1 MAENIETKVLS
12 VDVGGAITNIK
23 EYKKH
28 IEELKGTLL
37 GLEKGTEEYNKVQV
51 QLREEQD
58 KLKEA
63 LKDAGGLKEYKEYI
77 ENLKGD
83 LLNVTKGTDEWI
95 KKSTELT
102 EAQNVLNDLLKDSGG
117 LKEYKQYVDN
127 LKGSLL
133 NLDKTSEEYKQKS
146 IELTEA
152 QEHLNE
158 VMAIGKNNGEF
169 LEGSYN
175 YLSKQMSDLKKEWK
189 ATGDEA
195 ERARLGEQINSINNQ
210 LKDMDAS
217 VGVFSRNVGNYSQAY
232 EEAFKTV
239 IGSLDDVDGLL
250 GEVAGN
256 VNSLFPL
263 IKQTTAAATA
273 GLKGIKKAIATT
285 GIGLL
290 IVAVGELAA
299 HFDDVRRAVGVTDDK
314 FQEFKSTVTGVLKT
328 IVAGVAG
335 VGNSILQFLITP
347 IKTFVEVVK
356 GAGTLIKD
364 VFTGKFKKIKEDA
377 VSAGN
382 AVTNALN
389 NGIQFK
395 ANFNKGKEFADNLI
409 QNIQDEVKAKQK
421 SDSGKVEV
429 DINPILNRLE
439 EFGLGDIDML
449 KLQADRR
456 KEALTK
462 QYQEEKALLEKN
474 HIDTSTLTA
483 EYTQN
488 MLKADDEYNAAVLQ
502 KMQDADAEQI
512 NQLLATSLEEE
523 EILQGLFDDETMMQ
537 EARNIIA
544 AALDEKRKEQ
554 EKKDLEERKKNIE
567 SFVSSTSDI
576 IGMVADAWESSI
588 KSQVESG
595 KISEEEGK
603 KQFER
608 VKALETAVAIINTL
622 AAGIEAFKGIT
633 KASGGWALAAAIA
646 QMVATVGVGMAQV
659 AKIQSTQLGTK
670 STQVTSVTTPNLGS
684 IVNEYQP
691 QYVSNITNN
700 TELDNLANALQKN
713 PIKAYV
719 VESDI
724 TNAQGLTRQREDETS
739 W

>member
-23 EYKKH
+23 EYKQH
-28 IEELKGTLL
+28 IDSLKGTLL
-37 GLEKGTEEYNKVQV
+37 GLEKGTEQYNAV
-51 QLREEQD
+51 
-58 KLKEA
+58 A
-63 LKDAGGLKEYKEYI
+63 
-77 ENLKGD
+77 
-83 LLNVTKGTDEWI
+83 
-95 KKSTELT
+95 TEL
-102 EAQNVLNDLLKDSGG
+102 V
-117 LKEYKQYVDN
+117 KEQ
-127 LKGSLL
+127 
-133 NLDKTSEEYKQKS
+133 QK
-146 IELTEA
+146 LTE
-152 QEHLNE
+152 
-158 VMAIGKNNGEF
+158 VMDVAKGKGEAV
-169 LEGSYN
+169 EGSYDN
-175 YLSKQMSDLKKEWK
+175 LSKTMSELKKQFK

-195 ERARLGEQINSINNQ
+195 ERANLALKINDINNQ

-328 IVAGVAG
+328 IVAGVVG

-347 IKTFVEVVK
+347 IKTFIEVVK

-364 VFTGKFKKIKEDA
+364 VFTGNFKKIKEDA

-389 NGIQFK
+389 SGIKFK

-409 QNIQDEVKAKQK
+409 QDIQDNLNK
-421 SDSGKVEV
+421 SDKNPVTVTVQPKLKEV
-429 DINPILNRLE
+429 DTSNLNSGEDIN
-439 EFGLGDIDML
+439 L
-449 KLQADRR
+449 KLR
-456 KEALTK
+456 
-462 QYQEEKALLEKN
+462 QEEEKQALKDQEKLN
-474 HIDTSTLTA
+474 KEYIDIEKDLYSELNSNLD
-483 EYTQN
+483 Q
-488 MLKADDEYNAAVLQ
+488 YN
-502 KMQDADAEQI
+502 KDYFEKFKEQ
-512 NQLLATSLEEE
+512 QEEE
-523 EILQGLFDDETMMQ
+523 
-537 EARNIIA
+537 ARV
-544 AALDEKRKEQ
+544 
-554 EKKDLEERKKNIE
+554 LEERRNNIK

-588 KSQVESG
+588 KSQIETG
-595 KISEEEGK
+595 KLSEEEGK
-603 KQFER
+603 KQFEQ

-622 AAGIEAFKGIT
+622 AAGVEAFKGIT

-646 QMVATVGVGMAQV
+646 QMVATIGVGMAQV

>member
-37 GLEKGTEEYNKVQV
+37 GLQKGTDEYNKVQV

-83 LLNVTKGTDEWI
+83 LLNVSKGTDEWI
-95 KKSTELT
+95 KKSAELT
-102 EAQNVLNDLLKDSGG
+102 EAQNTLNDILRDSGG

-158 VMAIGKNNGEF
+158 VMTIGKNNGES

-189 ATGDEA
+189 ATGDVA

-232 EEAFKTV
+232 EEAFKAV
-239 IGSLDDVDGLL
+239 IGGLDNVDGLL

-299 HFDDVRRAVGVTDDK
+299 HFDDVRRAVGITDEK

-328 IVAGVAG
+328 IVAGFVG

-347 IKTFVEVVK
+347 IKTFIEAVK

-364 VFTGKFKKIKEDA
+364 VFTGNFKKIKEDA
-377 VSAGN
+377 VSAGK
-382 AVTNALN
+382 AVTDALN
-389 NGIQFK
+389 SGIEFK

-409 QNIQDEVKAKQK
+409 QDIQDNLNK
-421 SDSGKVEV
+421 SDKNTVTV
-429 DINPILNRLE
+429 TVQ
-439 EFGLGDIDML
+439 L
-449 KLQADRR
+449 KLKAVDTSNLNSDEEDVNLKLR
-456 KEALTK
+456 
-462 QYQEEKALLEKN
+462 QEEEKQALKDQEKIN
-474 HIDTSTLTA
+474 K
-483 EYTQN
+483 EYLYIEEDLYSELNAILDQYN
-488 MLKADDEYNAAVLQ
+488 KEYF
-502 KMQDADAEQI
+502 KKFEEQ
-512 NQLLATSLEEE
+512 QEEE
-523 EILQGLFDDETMMQ
+523 
-537 EARNIIA
+537 ARV
-544 AALDEKRKEQ
+544 
-554 EKKDLEERKKNIE
+554 LEERKNNIK

-588 KSQVESG
+588 KSQIETG

-633 KASGGWALAAAIA
+633 KATSGWGLAAAIA
-646 QMVATVGVGMAQV
+646 QMVATVTVGMAQV

-724 TNAQGLTRQREDETS
+724 SNAQGLTRQREDETS

>member
-37 GLEKGTEEYNKVQV
+37 GLQKGTDEYNKVQV
-51 QLREEQD
+51 RLREEQD

-83 LLNVTKGTDEWI
+83 LLNISKGTDEWI

-102 EAQNVLNDLLKDSGG
+102 EAQNTLNDFLRDSGG
-117 LKEYKQYVDN
+117 FKEYKQYVDN

-146 IELTEA
+146 IELAEA

-158 VMAIGKNNGEF
+158 VMVIGKNNGEF

-189 ATGDEA
+189 ATGDAA

-299 HFDDVRRAVGVTDDK
+299 HFDDVRRAVGVTDEK

-328 IVAGVAG
+328 IVAGVVG

-347 IKTFVEVVK
+347 IKTFIEVVK

-364 VFTGKFKKIKEDA
+364 VFTGNFKKIKEDA

-389 NGIQFK
+389 SSIKFK

-409 QNIQDEVKAKQK
+409 QNIQDNLNK
-421 SDSGKVEV
+421 SDKNPVTVTVQPKLKEV
-429 DINPILNRLE
+429 DTSNLNSGEDIN
-439 EFGLGDIDML
+439 L
-449 KLQADRR
+449 KLR
-456 KEALTK
+456 
-462 QYQEEKALLEKN
+462 QEEEKQALKDQEKLN
-474 HIDTSTLTA
+474 KEYIDIEKDLYSELNSNLDQFNKDYFKKFT
-483 EYTQN
+483 
-488 MLKADDEYNAAVLQ
+488 
-502 KMQDADAEQI
+502 EQ
-512 NQLLATSLEEE
+512 QEEE
-523 EILQGLFDDETMMQ
+523 
-537 EARNIIA
+537 ARV
-544 AALDEKRKEQ
+544 
-554 EKKDLEERKKNIE
+554 LEERRNNIK

-588 KSQVESG
+588 KSQIETG
-595 KISEEEGK
+595 KLSEEEGK
-603 KQFER
+603 KQFEQ

-622 AAGIEAFKGIT
+622 AAGVEAFKGIT

-670 STQVTSVTTPNLGS
+670 STQITSVTTPNLGS

-724 TNAQGLTRQREDETS
+724 SNAQGLARQREDETS

>member
-23 EYKKH
+23 EYKQH
-28 IEELKGTLL
+28 IDSLKGTLL
-37 GLEKGTEEYNKVQV
+37 GLEKGTEQYNAV
-51 QLREEQD
+51 
-58 KLKEA
+58 A
-63 LKDAGGLKEYKEYI
+63 
-77 ENLKGD
+77 
-83 LLNVTKGTDEWI
+83 
-95 KKSTELT
+95 TEL
-102 EAQNVLNDLLKDSGG
+102 V
-117 LKEYKQYVDN
+117 KEQ
-127 LKGSLL
+127 
-133 NLDKTSEEYKQKS
+133 QK
-146 IELTEA
+146 LTE
-152 QEHLNE
+152 
-158 VMAIGKNNGEF
+158 VMDVAKGKGEAV
-169 LEGSYN
+169 EGSYDN
-175 YLSKQMSDLKKEWK
+175 LSKTMSELKKQFK

-195 ERARLGEQINSINNQ
+195 ERANLALKINDINNQ

-239 IGSLDDVDGLL
+239 IGNLDDVDGLL

-299 HFDDVRRAVGVTDDK
+299 HFDDVRRAVGVTDEK

-328 IVAGVAG
+328 IVAGVVG

-347 IKTFVEVVK
+347 IKTFIEVVK

-364 VFTGKFKKIKEDA
+364 VFTGNFKKIKEDA

-382 AVTNALN
+382 AVTDALN
-389 NGIQFK
+389 NGIKFK

-409 QNIQDEVKAKQK
+409 QNIQDNLNK
-421 SDSGKVEV
+421 SEKNPVTVTVQPKLKEV
-429 DINPILNRLE
+429 DTSNLNYGEEDIN
-439 EFGLGDIDML
+439 L
-449 KLQADRR
+449 KLR
-456 KEALTK
+456 
-462 QYQEEKALLEKN
+462 QEEEKQALKDQEKIN
-474 HIDTSTLTA
+474 K
-483 EYTQN
+483 EYLDIEKDLYSELNANLDQ
-488 MLKADDEYNAAVLQ
+488 YN
-502 KMQDADAEQI
+502 KDYFKKFTEQ
-512 NQLLATSLEEE
+512 QEEE
-523 EILQGLFDDETMMQ
+523 
-537 EARNIIA
+537 ARV
-544 AALDEKRKEQ
+544 
-554 EKKDLEERKKNIE
+554 LEERRNNIK

-588 KSQVESG
+588 KSQIETG

-608 VKALETAVAIINTL
+608 VKALETSVAIINTL
-622 AAGIEAFKGIT
+622 AAGIEAFKGTIGKT
-633 KASGGWALAAAIA
+633 GWGLAAAIA
-646 QMVATVGVGMAQV
+646 QMVATIGVGMAQV

-724 TNAQGLTRQREDETS
+724 SNAQGLTRQREDETS

>member
-37 GLEKGTEEYNKVQV
+37 GLEKGTEQYNKVQV

-83 LLNVTKGTDEWI
+83 LLNVSKGTDEWI

-102 EAQNVLNDLLKDSGG
+102 EAQNTLNDILRDSGG

-189 ATGDEA
+189 ATGDAA

-217 VGVFSRNVGNYSQAY
+217 VGVFSRNVGNYSAAY

-299 HFDDVRRAVGVTDDK
+299 HFDDVRRAVGVTDEK

-328 IVAGVAG
+328 IVAGAVG
-335 VGNSILQFLITP
+335 VGNSVFQFLITP
-347 IKTFVEVVK
+347 FKTFIEVVE
-356 GAGTLIKD
+356 GAGTLLKD
-364 VFTGKFKKIKEDA
+364 IFTGRFKKIKEDA
-377 VSAGN
+377 VDAVN
-382 AVTNALN
+382 AVKTALN
-389 NGIQFK
+389 NGIEFK

-409 QNIQDEVKAKQK
+409 QDIQDNLNK
-421 SDSGKVEV
+421 SDKNPVTVTVQPKLKEV
-429 DINPILNRLE
+429 DTSNLNSNE
-439 EFGLGDIDML
+439 EDVNL
-449 KLQADRR
+449 KLRQKEEEQALKDQERIN
-456 KEALTK
+456 KEYIDIEKDLYSELNANLD
-462 QYQEEKALLEKN
+462 QYNKDYFKKFTEQQEE
-474 HIDTSTLTA
+474 
-483 EYTQN
+483 
-488 MLKADDEYNAAVLQ
+488 
-502 KMQDADAEQI
+502 
-512 NQLLATSLEEE
+512 
-523 EILQGLFDDETMMQ
+523 
-537 EARNIIA
+537 EARV
-544 AALDEKRKEQ
+544 
-554 EKKDLEERKKNIE
+554 LEERKNNIK

-588 KSQVESG
+588 KSQIETG
-595 KISEEEGK
+595 KLSEEEGK
-603 KQFER
+603 KQFEQ

-622 AAGIEAFKGIT
+622 AAGIEAFKGT
-633 KASGGWALAAAIA
+633 VGKTGWGLAAAIA
-646 QMVATVGVGMAQV
+646 QMVATIGVGMAQV

-670 STQVTSVTTPNLGS
+670 ATQVTSVTTPNLGS

-724 TNAQGLTRQREDETS
+724 SNAQGLTRQREDETS

>member
-23 EYKKH
+23 EYKQH
-28 IEELKGTLL
+28 IDSLKGTLL
-37 GLEKGTEEYNKVQV
+37 GLEKGTEQYNAV
-51 QLREEQD
+51 
-58 KLKEA
+58 A
-63 LKDAGGLKEYKEYI
+63 
-77 ENLKGD
+77 
-83 LLNVTKGTDEWI
+83 
-95 KKSTELT
+95 TEL
-102 EAQNVLNDLLKDSGG
+102 V
-117 LKEYKQYVDN
+117 KEQ
-127 LKGSLL
+127 
-133 NLDKTSEEYKQKS
+133 QK
-146 IELTEA
+146 LTE
-152 QEHLNE
+152 
-158 VMAIGKNNGEF
+158 VMDVAKGKGEAV
-169 LEGSYN
+169 EGSYDN
-175 YLSKQMSDLKKEWK
+175 LSKTMSELKKQFK

-195 ERARLGEQINSINNQ
+195 ERANLALKINDINNQ

-239 IGSLDDVDGLL
+239 IGSLDNVDGLL

-328 IVAGVAG
+328 IVAGVVG

-347 IKTFVEVVK
+347 IKTFIEVVK

-364 VFTGKFKKIKEDA
+364 VFTGNFKKIKEDA

-389 NGIQFK
+389 SGIKFK

-409 QNIQDEVKAKQK
+409 QDIQDNLNK
-421 SDSGKVEV
+421 SDKNPVTVTVQPKLKEV
-429 DINPILNRLE
+429 DTSNLNSGEDIN
-439 EFGLGDIDML
+439 L
-449 KLQADRR
+449 KLR
-456 KEALTK
+456 
-462 QYQEEKALLEKN
+462 QEEEKQALKDQEKIN
-474 HIDTSTLTA
+474 KEYIDIEKDLYSELNSNLD
-483 EYTQN
+483 Q
-488 MLKADDEYNAAVLQ
+488 YN
-502 KMQDADAEQI
+502 KDYFEKFKEQ
-512 NQLLATSLEEE
+512 QEEE
-523 EILQGLFDDETMMQ
+523 
-537 EARNIIA
+537 ARV
-544 AALDEKRKEQ
+544 
-554 EKKDLEERKKNIE
+554 LEERRNNIK

-588 KSQVESG
+588 KSQIETG
-595 KISEEEGK
+595 KLSEEEGK
-603 KQFER
+603 KQFEK

-622 AAGIEAFKGIT
+622 AAGVEAFKGIT

-646 QMVATVGVGMAQV
+646 QMVATIGVGMAQV

-684 IVNEYQP
+684 IINEYQP

>member
-23 EYKKH
+23 EYKQH
-28 IEELKGTLL
+28 IDSLKGTLL
-37 GLEKGTEEYNKVQV
+37 GLEKGTEQYNAV
-51 QLREEQD
+51 
-58 KLKEA
+58 A
-63 LKDAGGLKEYKEYI
+63 
-77 ENLKGD
+77 
-83 LLNVTKGTDEWI
+83 
-95 KKSTELT
+95 TEL
-102 EAQNVLNDLLKDSGG
+102 V
-117 LKEYKQYVDN
+117 KEQ
-127 LKGSLL
+127 
-133 NLDKTSEEYKQKS
+133 QK
-146 IELTEA
+146 LTE
-152 QEHLNE
+152 
-158 VMAIGKNNGEF
+158 VMDVAKGKGEAV
-169 LEGSYN
+169 EGSYDN
-175 YLSKQMSDLKKEWK
+175 LSKTMSELKKQFK

-195 ERARLGEQINSINNQ
+195 ERANLALKINDINNQ

-239 IGSLDDVDGLL
+239 IGSLDNVDGLL

-273 GLKGIKKAIATT
+273 GLNGIKKAIATT

-299 HFDDVRRAVGVTDDK
+299 HFDDVRRAVGVTDEK

-328 IVAGVAG
+328 IVAGVVG

-347 IKTFVEVVK
+347 IKTFIEVVK

-364 VFTGKFKKIKEDA
+364 VFTGNFKKIKEDA

-389 NGIQFK
+389 SGIKFK

-409 QNIQDEVKAKQK
+409 QDIQDNLNK
-421 SDSGKVEV
+421 SDKNPVTVAVQPKLKEV
-429 DINPILNRLE
+429 DTSNLNSDE
-439 EFGLGDIDML
+439 EDVNL
-449 KLQADRR
+449 KLR
-456 KEALTK
+456 
-462 QYQEEKALLEKN
+462 QEEEKQALKDQEIINKEYVDIEK
-474 HIDTSTLTA
+474 DLYSEL
-483 EYTQN
+483 
-488 MLKADDEYNAAVLQ
+488 NANLDQ
-502 KMQDADAEQI
+502 FNKDYFKKFTEQ
-512 NQLLATSLEEE
+512 QEEE
-523 EILQGLFDDETMMQ
+523 
-537 EARNIIA
+537 ARV
-544 AALDEKRKEQ
+544 
-554 EKKDLEERKKNIE
+554 LEERRNNIK

-588 KSQVESG
+588 KSQVEAG
-595 KISEEEGK
+595 KLSEEEGK
-603 KQFER
+603 KQFEQ

-646 QMVATVGVGMAQV
+646 QMVATIGVGMAQV

-724 TNAQGLTRQREDETS
+724 SNAQGLTRQREDETS

>member
-83 LLNVTKGTDEWI
+83 LLNVSKGTDEWI

-117 LKEYKQYVDN
+117 FKEYKQYVDN

-169 LEGSYN
+169 LEGSYD
-175 YLSKQMSDLKKEWK
+175 YLSKQMSELKKEWK
-189 ATGDEA
+189 ATGDAA

-217 VGVFSRNVGNYSQAY
+217 VGVFSRNVGNYSAAY

-299 HFDDVRRAVGVTDDK
+299 HFDDVRRAVGVTDEK
-314 FQEFKSTVTGVLKT
+314 FQELKSTVTGVFKT
-328 IVAGVAG
+328 IVAGAVG
-335 VGNSILQFLITP
+335 VGNSVFQFLITP
-347 IKTFVEVVK
+347 FKTFIEVVE
-356 GAGTLIKD
+356 GAGTLLKD
-364 VFTGKFKKIKEDA
+364 IFTGRFKKIKEDA
-377 VSAGN
+377 VDAVN
-382 AVTNALN
+382 AVKTALN
-389 NGIQFK
+389 NGLDFK

-409 QNIQDEVKAKQK
+409 QNIQDNVNK
-421 SDSGKVEV
+421 SDKNPVTVTVQPKLKEV
-429 DINPILNRLE
+429 DTSNLNSNGE
-439 EFGLGDIDML
+439 DVNL
-449 KLQADRR
+449 KLRQKEEEQALKDQERIN
-456 KEALTK
+456 KEYLDIEKDLYSELNANLD
-462 QYQEEKALLEKN
+462 QYNKDYFKKFTEQQEE
-474 HIDTSTLTA
+474 
-483 EYTQN
+483 
-488 MLKADDEYNAAVLQ
+488 
-502 KMQDADAEQI
+502 
-512 NQLLATSLEEE
+512 
-523 EILQGLFDDETMMQ
+523 
-537 EARNIIA
+537 EARV
-544 AALDEKRKEQ
+544 
-554 EKKDLEERKKNIE
+554 LEERKNNIQ

-588 KSQVESG
+588 KSQVETG

-622 AAGIEAFKGIT
+622 AAGIEAFKGTIGKT
-633 KASGGWALAAAIA
+633 GWGLAAAIA

-724 TNAQGLTRQREDETS
+724 SNAQGLTRQREDETS

>member
-37 GLEKGTEEYNKVQV
+37 GLQKGTDEYNKVQV
-51 QLREEQD
+51 RLREEQD

-83 LLNVTKGTDEWI
+83 LLNISKGTDEWI

-102 EAQNVLNDLLKDSGG
+102 EAQNTLNDFLRDSGG
-117 LKEYKQYVDN
+117 FKEYKQYVDN

-146 IELTEA
+146 IELAEA

-189 ATGDEA
+189 ATGDAA

-328 IVAGVAG
+328 IVAGVVG

-347 IKTFVEVVK
+347 IKTFIEVVK

-364 VFTGKFKKIKEDA
+364 VFTGNFKKIKEDA

-389 NGIQFK
+389 SGIKFK

-409 QNIQDEVKAKQK
+409 QDIQENLNK
-421 SDSGKVEV
+421 SDKNPVTVTVQPKLKEV
-429 DINPILNRLE
+429 DTSNLNSGEDIN
-439 EFGLGDIDML
+439 L
-449 KLQADRR
+449 KLR
-456 KEALTK
+456 
-462 QYQEEKALLEKN
+462 QEEEKQALKDQEKLN
-474 HIDTSTLTA
+474 KEYIDIEKDLYSELNSNLD
-483 EYTQN
+483 Q
-488 MLKADDEYNAAVLQ
+488 YN
-502 KMQDADAEQI
+502 KDYFEKFKEQ
-512 NQLLATSLEEE
+512 QEEE
-523 EILQGLFDDETMMQ
+523 
-537 EARNIIA
+537 ARV
-544 AALDEKRKEQ
+544 
-554 EKKDLEERKKNIE
+554 LEERRNNIK

-588 KSQVESG
+588 KSQIETG

-603 KQFER
+603 KQFEQ

-622 AAGIEAFKGIT
+622 AAGVEAFKGIT

-646 QMVATVGVGMAQV
+646 QMVATIGVGMAQV

-670 STQVTSVTTPNLGS
+670 ATQVTSVTTPNLGS

>member
-23 EYKKH
+23 EYKQH
-28 IEELKGTLL
+28 IDSLKGTLL
-37 GLEKGTEEYNKVQV
+37 GLEKGTEQYNAVANELVK
-51 QLREEQD
+51 EQQ
-58 KLKEA
+58 K
-63 LKDAGGLKEYKEYI
+63 
-77 ENLKGD
+77 
-83 LLNVTKGTDEWI
+83 
-95 KKSTELT
+95 LT
-102 EAQNVLNDLLKDSGG
+102 EVMDVA
-117 LKEYKQYVDN
+117 
-127 LKGSLL
+127 KG
-133 NLDKTSEEYKQKS
+133 KG
-146 IELTEA
+146 EA
-152 QEHLNE
+152 
-158 VMAIGKNNGEF
+158 V
-169 LEGSYN
+169 EGSYDN
-175 YLSKQMSDLKKEWK
+175 LSKTMSELKKQFK

-195 ERARLGEQINSINNQ
+195 ERANLALKINDINNQ

-239 IGSLDDVDGLL
+239 IGSLDNVDGLL

-263 IKQTTAAATA
+263 IKQTTTAATA

-299 HFDDVRRAVGVTDDK
+299 HFDDVRRAVGVTDEK

-328 IVAGVAG
+328 IVAGVVG

-347 IKTFVEVVK
+347 IKTFIEVVK

-364 VFTGKFKKIKEDA
+364 VFTGNFKKIKEDA

-389 NGIQFK
+389 SGIKFK

-409 QNIQDEVKAKQK
+409 QNIQDNLNK
-421 SDSGKVEV
+421 SDKNPVTVTVQPKLKEV
-429 DINPILNRLE
+429 DTSNLNSGE
-439 EFGLGDIDML
+439 DVNL
-449 KLQADRR
+449 KLR
-456 KEALTK
+456 
-462 QYQEEKALLEKN
+462 QEEEKQALKDQEKLN
-474 HIDTSTLTA
+474 KEYIDIEKDLYSELNA
-483 EYTQN
+483 NLDQ
-488 MLKADDEYNAAVLQ
+488 YN
-502 KMQDADAEQI
+502 KDYIKKFNEQ
-512 NQLLATSLEEE
+512 QEEE
-523 EILQGLFDDETMMQ
+523 
-537 EARNIIA
+537 ARV
-544 AALDEKRKEQ
+544 
-554 EKKDLEERKKNIE
+554 LEERRNNIK

-588 KSQVESG
+588 KSQIETG
-595 KISEEEGK
+595 KLSEEEGK
-603 KQFER
+603 KQFEQ
-608 VKALETAVAIINTL
+608 VKALQTSVAIINTL
-622 AAGIEAFKGIT
+622 SAGVAALDKTLQAGTPWGVAAG
-633 KASGGWALAAAIA
+633 IA
-646 QMVATVGVGMAQV
+646 QMVAVIGTGMAQV
-659 AKIQSTQLGTK
+659 AKIQSTTLGTR
-670 STQVTSVTTPNLGS
+670 SSQITSVTTPNLGS

-691 QYVSNITNN
+691 QYVSNITNT

-724 TNAQGLTRQREDETS
+724 SNAQGLARQREDETS

>member
-37 GLEKGTEEYNKVQV
+37 GLQKGTDEYNKVQV

-83 LLNVTKGTDEWI
+83 LLNVSQGTDEWI

-102 EAQNVLNDLLKDSGG
+102 EAQNVLNDILRDSGG

-175 YLSKQMSDLKKEWK
+175 YLSKQMSELKKEWK
-189 ATGDEA
+189 ATGDAA

-239 IGSLDDVDGLL
+239 IGSLGDVDGLL

-263 IKQTTAAATA
+263 IKETTAAATA

-328 IVAGVAG
+328 IVAGTVG

-347 IKTFVEVVK
+347 IKTFIEVVK

-364 VFTGKFKKIKEDA
+364 VFTGNFKKIKEDA

-389 NGIQFK
+389 SGIEFK

-409 QNIQDEVKAKQK
+409 QNIQDNLNK
-421 SDSGKVEV
+421 SDKNPVTVTVQPKLKEV
-429 DINPILNRLE
+429 DTSNLNSGE
-439 EFGLGDIDML
+439 EDVNL
-449 KLQADRR
+449 KLRQ
-456 KEALTK
+456 
-462 QYQEEKALLEKN
+462 
-474 HIDTSTLTA
+474 
-483 EYTQN
+483 
-488 MLKADDEYNAAVLQ
+488 
-502 KMQDADAEQI
+502 
-512 NQLLATSLEEE
+512 EEE
-523 EILQGLFDDETMMQ
+523 EQALKDQERINKEYLDIEKDLYSELNSNLDQYNKDYFEKFKEQ
-537 EARNIIA
+537 QEEEARV
-544 AALDEKRKEQ
+544 
-554 EKKDLEERKKNIE
+554 LEERRNNIK

-622 AAGIEAFKGIT
+622 AAGVEAFKGIT

-646 QMVATVGVGMAQV
+646 QMVATIGVGMAQV

-724 TNAQGLTRQREDETS
+724 SNAQGLTRQREDETS

>member
-23 EYKKH
+23 EYKQH
-28 IEELKGTLL
+28 IDSLKGTLL
-37 GLEKGTEEYNKVQV
+37 GLEKGTEQYNAV
-51 QLREEQD
+51 
-58 KLKEA
+58 A
-63 LKDAGGLKEYKEYI
+63 
-77 ENLKGD
+77 
-83 LLNVTKGTDEWI
+83 
-95 KKSTELT
+95 TEL
-102 EAQNVLNDLLKDSGG
+102 V
-117 LKEYKQYVDN
+117 KEQ
-127 LKGSLL
+127 
-133 NLDKTSEEYKQKS
+133 QK
-146 IELTEA
+146 LTE
-152 QEHLNE
+152 
-158 VMAIGKNNGEF
+158 VMDVAKGKGEAV
-169 LEGSYN
+169 EGSYDN
-175 YLSKQMSDLKKEWK
+175 LSKTMSELKKQFK

-195 ERARLGEQINSINNQ
+195 ERANLALKINDINNQ

-299 HFDDVRRAVGVTDDK
+299 HFDDVRRAVGVTDEK

-328 IVAGVAG
+328 IVAGVVG

-347 IKTFVEVVK
+347 IKTFIEVVK

-364 VFTGKFKKIKEDA
+364 VFTGNFKKIKEDA

-389 NGIQFK
+389 SGIKFK

-409 QNIQDEVKAKQK
+409 QDIQDNLNK
-421 SDSGKVEV
+421 SDKNPVTVTVQPKLKEADTSNLNSGE
-429 DINPILNRLE
+429 DIN
-439 EFGLGDIDML
+439 L
-449 KLQADRR
+449 KLR
-456 KEALTK
+456 
-462 QYQEEKALLEKN
+462 QEEEKQALKDQEKLN
-474 HIDTSTLTA
+474 KEYIDIEKDLYSELNSNLD
-483 EYTQN
+483 Q
-488 MLKADDEYNAAVLQ
+488 YN
-502 KMQDADAEQI
+502 KDYFEKFKEQ
-512 NQLLATSLEEE
+512 QEEE
-523 EILQGLFDDETMMQ
+523 
-537 EARNIIA
+537 ARV
-544 AALDEKRKEQ
+544 
-554 EKKDLEERKKNIE
+554 LEERRNNIK

-588 KSQVESG
+588 KSQIETG

-603 KQFER
+603 KQFEQ

-622 AAGIEAFKGIT
+622 AAGVEAFKGIT

-646 QMVATVGVGMAQV
+646 QMVATIGVGMAQV

>member
-23 EYKKH
+23 EYKQH
-28 IEELKGTLL
+28 IDSLKGTLL
-37 GLEKGTEEYNKVQV
+37 GLEKGTEQYNAV
-51 QLREEQD
+51 
-58 KLKEA
+58 A
-63 LKDAGGLKEYKEYI
+63 
-77 ENLKGD
+77 
-83 LLNVTKGTDEWI
+83 
-95 KKSTELT
+95 TEL
-102 EAQNVLNDLLKDSGG
+102 V
-117 LKEYKQYVDN
+117 KEQ
-127 LKGSLL
+127 
-133 NLDKTSEEYKQKS
+133 QK
-146 IELTEA
+146 LTE
-152 QEHLNE
+152 
-158 VMAIGKNNGEF
+158 VMDVAKGKGEAV
-169 LEGSYN
+169 EGSYDN
-175 YLSKQMSDLKKEWK
+175 LSKTMSELKKQFK

-195 ERARLGEQINSINNQ
+195 ERANLALKINDINNQ

-239 IGSLDDVDGLL
+239 IGSLDNVDGLL

-328 IVAGVAG
+328 IVAGVVG

-347 IKTFVEVVK
+347 IKTFIEVVK

-364 VFTGKFKKIKEDA
+364 VFTGNFKKIKEDA

-389 NGIQFK
+389 SGIKFK

-409 QNIQDEVKAKQK
+409 QDIQDNLNK
-421 SDSGKVEV
+421 SDKNPVTVTVQPKLKEV
-429 DINPILNRLE
+429 DTSNLNSGEDIN
-439 EFGLGDIDML
+439 L
-449 KLQADRR
+449 KLR
-456 KEALTK
+456 
-462 QYQEEKALLEKN
+462 QEEEKQALKDQEKLN
-474 HIDTSTLTA
+474 KEYIDIEKDLYSELNSNLD
-483 EYTQN
+483 Q
-488 MLKADDEYNAAVLQ
+488 YN
-502 KMQDADAEQI
+502 KDYFEKFKEQ
-512 NQLLATSLEEE
+512 QEEE
-523 EILQGLFDDETMMQ
+523 
-537 EARNIIA
+537 ARV
-544 AALDEKRKEQ
+544 
-554 EKKDLEERKKNIE
+554 LEERRNNIK

-588 KSQVESG
+588 KSQIETG

-603 KQFER
+603 KQFEQ

-622 AAGIEAFKGIT
+622 AAGVEAFKGIT

-646 QMVATVGVGMAQV
+646 QMVATIGVGMAQV

-670 STQVTSVTTPNLGS
+670 ATQVTSVTTPNLGS
-684 IVNEYQP
+684 IINEYQP

>member
-23 EYKKH
+23 EYKQH
-28 IEELKGTLL
+28 IDSLKGTLL
-37 GLEKGTEEYNKVQV
+37 GLEKGTEQYNAV
-51 QLREEQD
+51 
-58 KLKEA
+58 A
-63 LKDAGGLKEYKEYI
+63 
-77 ENLKGD
+77 
-83 LLNVTKGTDEWI
+83 
-95 KKSTELT
+95 TEL
-102 EAQNVLNDLLKDSGG
+102 V
-117 LKEYKQYVDN
+117 KEQ
-127 LKGSLL
+127 
-133 NLDKTSEEYKQKS
+133 QK
-146 IELTEA
+146 LTE
-152 QEHLNE
+152 
-158 VMAIGKNNGEF
+158 VMDVAKGKGEAV
-169 LEGSYN
+169 EGSYDS
-175 YLSKQMSDLKKEWK
+175 LSKTMSELKKQFK

-195 ERARLGEQINSINNQ
+195 ERANLALKINDINDQ
-210 LKDMDAS
+210 LKEMDAS

-239 IGSLDDVDGLL
+239 IGSLDNVDGLL

-273 GLKGIKKAIATT
+273 GLNGIKKAIATT

-299 HFDDVRRAVGVTDDK
+299 HFDDVRRAVGVTDEK
-314 FQEFKSTVTGVLKT
+314 FQEFKSTVVGVLKT
-328 IVAGVAG
+328 IVAGVVG

-347 IKTFVEVVK
+347 IKTFIEVVK

-364 VFTGKFKKIKEDA
+364 VFTGNFKKIKEDA

-389 NGIQFK
+389 SSIKFK

-409 QNIQDEVKAKQK
+409 QNIQDNLNK
-421 SDSGKVEV
+421 SDKNPVTVTVQPKLKEV
-429 DINPILNRLE
+429 DTSNLNSDE
-439 EFGLGDIDML
+439 EDVNL
-449 KLQADRR
+449 KLR
-456 KEALTK
+456 
-462 QYQEEKALLEKN
+462 QEEEKQALKDQERINKEYLDIEK
-474 HIDTSTLTA
+474 DLYSEL
-483 EYTQN
+483 
-488 MLKADDEYNAAVLQ
+488 NANLDQ
-502 KMQDADAEQI
+502 FNKDYFKKFTEQ
-512 NQLLATSLEEE
+512 QEEE
-523 EILQGLFDDETMMQ
+523 
-537 EARNIIA
+537 ARV
-544 AALDEKRKEQ
+544 
-554 EKKDLEERKKNIE
+554 LEERRNNIK

-588 KSQVESG
+588 KSQIEAG
-595 KISEEEGK
+595 KLSEEEGK
-603 KQFER
+603 KQFEQ
-608 VKALETAVAIINTL
+608 VKALETAVAIINTI

-646 QMVATVGVGMAQV
+646 QMVATIGVGMAQV

-691 QYVSNITNN
+691 QYVSNITNT

-713 PIKAYV
+713 PIKAFV

>member
-23 EYKKH
+23 EYKQH
-28 IEELKGTLL
+28 IDSLKGTLL
-37 GLEKGTEEYNKVQV
+37 GLEKGTEQYNAV
-51 QLREEQD
+51 
-58 KLKEA
+58 A
-63 LKDAGGLKEYKEYI
+63 
-77 ENLKGD
+77 
-83 LLNVTKGTDEWI
+83 
-95 KKSTELT
+95 TEL
-102 EAQNVLNDLLKDSGG
+102 V
-117 LKEYKQYVDN
+117 KEQ
-127 LKGSLL
+127 
-133 NLDKTSEEYKQKS
+133 QK
-146 IELTEA
+146 LTE
-152 QEHLNE
+152 
-158 VMAIGKNNGEF
+158 VMDVAKGKGEAV
-169 LEGSYN
+169 EGSYDN
-175 YLSKQMSDLKKEWK
+175 LSKTMSELKKQFK

-195 ERARLGEQINSINNQ
+195 ERANLALKINDINDQ
-210 LKDMDAS
+210 LKEMDAS

-299 HFDDVRRAVGVTDDK
+299 HFDDVRRAVGVTDEK

-328 IVAGVAG
+328 IVAGFVG

-347 IKTFVEVVK
+347 IKTFIEAVK

-364 VFTGKFKKIKEDA
+364 VFTGNFKKIKEDA
-377 VSAGN
+377 VSAGK

-409 QNIQDEVKAKQK
+409 QDIQDNLNK
-421 SDSGKVEV
+421 SGKNTVTVTVQVKLKAV
-429 DINPILNRLE
+429 DTSNINSDE
-439 EFGLGDIDML
+439 EDVNL
-449 KLQADRR
+449 KLR
-456 KEALTK
+456 
-462 QYQEEKALLEKN
+462 QEEEKQALKDQEKIN
-474 HIDTSTLTA
+474 K
-483 EYTQN
+483 EYLDIEKDLYSELNAILDQYN
-488 MLKADDEYNAAVLQ
+488 KDYIKKFNEQQDE
-502 KMQDADAEQI
+502 
-512 NQLLATSLEEE
+512 
-523 EILQGLFDDETMMQ
+523 
-537 EARNIIA
+537 EAR
-544 AALDEKRKEQ
+544 K
-554 EKKDLEERKKNIE
+554 LEERKNNIK

-588 KSQVESG
+588 KSQIETG

-603 KQFER
+603 KQFEQ
-608 VKALETAVAIINTL
+608 VKALQTSVAIINTL
-622 AAGIEAFKGIT
+622 SAGVAALDKTLQAGTPWGVAAG
-633 KASGGWALAAAIA
+633 IA
-646 QMVATVGVGMAQV
+646 QMVAVIGTGMAQV
-659 AKIQSTQLGTK
+659 AKIQSTTLGTR
-670 STQVTSVTTPNLGS
+670 SSQVTSVTTPNLGS

-691 QYVSNITNN
+691 QYVSNITNT

-724 TNAQGLTRQREDETS
+724 SNAQGLARQREDETS

>member
-23 EYKKH
+23 EYKQH
-28 IEELKGTLL
+28 IDSLKGTLL
-37 GLEKGTEEYNKVQV
+37 GLEKGTEQYNAV
-51 QLREEQD
+51 
-58 KLKEA
+58 A
-63 LKDAGGLKEYKEYI
+63 
-77 ENLKGD
+77 
-83 LLNVTKGTDEWI
+83 
-95 KKSTELT
+95 TEL
-102 EAQNVLNDLLKDSGG
+102 V
-117 LKEYKQYVDN
+117 KEQ
-127 LKGSLL
+127 
-133 NLDKTSEEYKQKS
+133 QK
-146 IELTEA
+146 LTE
-152 QEHLNE
+152 
-158 VMAIGKNNGEF
+158 VMDVAKGKGEAV
-169 LEGSYN
+169 EGSYDN
-175 YLSKQMSDLKKEWK
+175 LSKTMSELKKQFK

-195 ERARLGEQINSINNQ
+195 ERANLALKINDINNQ

-239 IGSLDDVDGLL
+239 IGSLDNVDGLL

-299 HFDDVRRAVGVTDDK
+299 HFDDVRRAVGVTDEK

-328 IVAGVAG
+328 IVAGVVG

-347 IKTFVEVVK
+347 IKTFIEVVK

-364 VFTGKFKKIKEDA
+364 VFTGNFKKIKEDA

-389 NGIQFK
+389 SGIKFK

-409 QNIQDEVKAKQK
+409 QNIQDNLNK
-421 SDSGKVEV
+421 SDKNPVTVTVQPKLKEV
-429 DINPILNRLE
+429 DTSNLNSGE
-439 EFGLGDIDML
+439 DVNL
-449 KLQADRR
+449 KLR
-456 KEALTK
+456 
-462 QYQEEKALLEKN
+462 QEEEKQALKDQERLNKEYIDIEKDLYSELN
-474 HIDTSTLTA
+474 SNLDQFNKDYFKKFT
-483 EYTQN
+483 
-488 MLKADDEYNAAVLQ
+488 
-502 KMQDADAEQI
+502 EQ
-512 NQLLATSLEEE
+512 QEEE
-523 EILQGLFDDETMMQ
+523 
-537 EARNIIA
+537 ARV
-544 AALDEKRKEQ
+544 
-554 EKKDLEERKKNIE
+554 LEERRNNIK

-588 KSQVESG
+588 KSQIETG
-595 KISEEEGK
+595 KLSEEEGK
-603 KQFER
+603 KQFEQ

-622 AAGIEAFKGIT
+622 AAGVEAFKGVT
-633 KASGGWALAAAIA
+633 KATGGWAMAAAIA

-724 TNAQGLTRQREDETS
+724 SNAQGLARQREGETS

>member
-37 GLEKGTEEYNKVQV
+37 GLQKGTDEYNKVQV

-83 LLNVTKGTDEWI
+83 LLNVSKGTDEWI

-102 EAQNVLNDLLKDSGG
+102 EAQNALNDILKDSGG

-169 LEGSYN
+169 LEGSYD
-175 YLSKQMSDLKKEWK
+175 YLSKQMSELKKEWK
-189 ATGDEA
+189 ATGDAA

-217 VGVFSRNVGNYSQAY
+217 VGVFSRNVGNYSAAY

-299 HFDDVRRAVGVTDDK
+299 HFDDVRRAVGVTDEK

-328 IVAGVAG
+328 IVAGFVG

-347 IKTFVEVVK
+347 IKTFIEVVK

-364 VFTGKFKKIKEDA
+364 VFTGNFKNIKEDA
-377 VSAGN
+377 ISVGK

-389 NGIQFK
+389 SGIEFK

-409 QNIQDEVKAKQK
+409 QNIQDNVNK
-421 SDSGKVEV
+421 SDKNPVTVTVQPKLKEV
-429 DINPILNRLE
+429 DTSNLNSNE
-439 EFGLGDIDML
+439 EDVNL
-449 KLQADRR
+449 KLRQKEEEQALKDQERIN
-456 KEALTK
+456 KEYLDIEKDFYSELNANID
-462 QYQEEKALLEKN
+462 QYNKDYFKKFTEQQEE
-474 HIDTSTLTA
+474 
-483 EYTQN
+483 
-488 MLKADDEYNAAVLQ
+488 
-502 KMQDADAEQI
+502 
-512 NQLLATSLEEE
+512 
-523 EILQGLFDDETMMQ
+523 
-537 EARNIIA
+537 EARV
-544 AALDEKRKEQ
+544 
-554 EKKDLEERKKNIE
+554 LEERRNNIK

-588 KSQVESG
+588 KSQIETG
-595 KISEEEGK
+595 EISEEEGK

-622 AAGIEAFKGIT
+622 AAGIEAFKGTIGKT
-633 KASGGWALAAAIA
+633 GWGLAAAIA

-724 TNAQGLTRQREDETS
+724 SNAQGLTRQREDETS

>member
-23 EYKKH
+23 EYKQH
-28 IEELKGTLL
+28 IDSLKGTLL
-37 GLEKGTEEYNKVQV
+37 GLEKGTEQYNAV
-51 QLREEQD
+51 
-58 KLKEA
+58 A
-63 LKDAGGLKEYKEYI
+63 
-77 ENLKGD
+77 
-83 LLNVTKGTDEWI
+83 
-95 KKSTELT
+95 TEL
-102 EAQNVLNDLLKDSGG
+102 V
-117 LKEYKQYVDN
+117 KEQ
-127 LKGSLL
+127 
-133 NLDKTSEEYKQKS
+133 QK
-146 IELTEA
+146 LA
-152 QEHLNE
+152 E
-158 VMAIGKNNGEF
+158 VMDVAKGKGEAV
-169 LEGSYN
+169 EGSYDN
-175 YLSKQMSDLKKEWK
+175 LSKTMSELKKQFK

-195 ERARLGEQINSINNQ
+195 ERTNLALKINDINNQ

-239 IGSLDDVDGLL
+239 IGSLDNVDGLL

-273 GLKGIKKAIATT
+273 GLNGIKKAIATT

-299 HFDDVRRAVGVTDDK
+299 HFDDVRRVVGVTDEK

-328 IVAGVAG
+328 IVAGVVG

-347 IKTFVEVVK
+347 IKTFIEVVK

-364 VFTGKFKKIKEDA
+364 VFTGNFKKIKEDA

-389 NGIQFK
+389 SGIQFK

-409 QNIQDEVKAKQK
+409 QDIQDNLNK
-421 SDSGKVEV
+421 SDKNPVTVTVQPKLKEV
-429 DINPILNRLE
+429 DTSNLNSGE
-439 EFGLGDIDML
+439 DVNL
-449 KLQADRR
+449 KLR
-456 KEALTK
+456 
-462 QYQEEKALLEKN
+462 QEEEKQALKDQEKLN
-474 HIDTSTLTA
+474 KEYIDIEKDLYSELNSNLD
-483 EYTQN
+483 Q
-488 MLKADDEYNAAVLQ
+488 YN
-502 KMQDADAEQI
+502 KDYIKKFTEQ
-512 NQLLATSLEEE
+512 QEEE
-523 EILQGLFDDETMMQ
+523 
-537 EARNIIA
+537 ARV
-544 AALDEKRKEQ
+544 
-554 EKKDLEERKKNIE
+554 LEERKNNIK

-588 KSQVESG
+588 KSQIETG
-595 KISEEEGK
+595 KLSEEEGK
-603 KQFER
+603 KQFEQ
-608 VKALETAVAIINTL
+608 VKALQTSVAIINTL
-622 AAGIEAFKGIT
+622 SAGVAALDKTLQAGTPWGVAAG
-633 KASGGWALAAAIA
+633 IA
-646 QMVATVGVGMAQV
+646 QMVAVIGTGMAQV
-659 AKIQSTQLGTK
+659 AKIQSTTLGTR
-670 STQVTSVTTPNLGS
+670 SSQVTSVTTPNLGS

-724 TNAQGLTRQREDETS
+724 SNAQGLARQREDETS

>member
-37 GLEKGTEEYNKVQV
+37 GLQKGTDEYNKVQV
-51 QLREEQD
+51 RLREEQD

-83 LLNVTKGTDEWI
+83 LLNISKGTDEWI

-102 EAQNVLNDLLKDSGG
+102 EAQNTLNDFLRDSGG
-117 LKEYKQYVDN
+117 FKEYKQYVDN

-146 IELTEA
+146 IELAEA

-189 ATGDEA
+189 ATGDAA

-328 IVAGVAG
+328 IVAGVVG

-347 IKTFVEVVK
+347 IKTFIEVVK

-364 VFTGKFKKIKEDA
+364 VFTGNFKKIKEDA

-389 NGIQFK
+389 SGIKFK

-409 QNIQDEVKAKQK
+409 QDIQDNLNK
-421 SDSGKVEV
+421 SDKNPVTVTVQPKLKEV
-429 DINPILNRLE
+429 DTSNLNSGEDIN
-439 EFGLGDIDML
+439 L
-449 KLQADRR
+449 KLR
-456 KEALTK
+456 
-462 QYQEEKALLEKN
+462 QEEEKQALKDQEKLN
-474 HIDTSTLTA
+474 KEYIDIEKDLYSELNSNLD
-483 EYTQN
+483 Q
-488 MLKADDEYNAAVLQ
+488 YN
-502 KMQDADAEQI
+502 KDYFEKFKEQ
-512 NQLLATSLEEE
+512 QEEE
-523 EILQGLFDDETMMQ
+523 
-537 EARNIIA
+537 ARV
-544 AALDEKRKEQ
+544 
-554 EKKDLEERKKNIE
+554 LEERRNNIK

-588 KSQVESG
+588 KSQIETG

-603 KQFER
+603 KQFEQ
-608 VKALETAVAIINTL
+608 VKAIETAVAIINTL
-622 AAGIEAFKGIT
+622 AAGVEEFKGIT

-646 QMVATVGVGMAQV
+646 QMVATIGVGMAQV

-684 IVNEYQP
+684 IINEYQP

>member
-23 EYKKH
+23 EYKQH
-28 IEELKGTLL
+28 IDSLKGTLL
-37 GLEKGTEEYNKVQV
+37 GLEKGTEQYNAV
-51 QLREEQD
+51 
-58 KLKEA
+58 A
-63 LKDAGGLKEYKEYI
+63 
-77 ENLKGD
+77 
-83 LLNVTKGTDEWI
+83 
-95 KKSTELT
+95 TEL
-102 EAQNVLNDLLKDSGG
+102 V
-117 LKEYKQYVDN
+117 KEQ
-127 LKGSLL
+127 
-133 NLDKTSEEYKQKS
+133 QK
-146 IELTEA
+146 LTE
-152 QEHLNE
+152 
-158 VMAIGKNNGEF
+158 VMDVAKGKGEAV
-169 LEGSYN
+169 EGSYDN
-175 YLSKQMSDLKKEWK
+175 LSKTMSELKKQFK

-195 ERARLGEQINSINNQ
+195 ERANLALKINDINDQ

-239 IGSLDDVDGLL
+239 IGSLDNVDGLL

-273 GLKGIKKAIATT
+273 GLSGIKKAIATT

-299 HFDDVRRAVGVTDDK
+299 HFDDVRRAVGVTDEK

-328 IVAGVAG
+328 IVAGVVG

-347 IKTFVEVVK
+347 IKTFIEVVK

-364 VFTGKFKKIKEDA
+364 VFTGNFKKIKEDA

-389 NGIQFK
+389 SGIKFK

-409 QNIQDEVKAKQK
+409 QDIQDNLNK
-421 SDSGKVEV
+421 SDKNPVTVTVQPKLKEV
-429 DINPILNRLE
+429 DTSNLNSGE
-439 EFGLGDIDML
+439 EDVNL
-449 KLQADRR
+449 KLR
-456 KEALTK
+456 
-462 QYQEEKALLEKN
+462 QEEEKQALKDQEKLN
-474 HIDTSTLTA
+474 KEYIDIEKDLYSELNA
-483 EYTQN
+483 NLDQ
-488 MLKADDEYNAAVLQ
+488 YN
-502 KMQDADAEQI
+502 KDYIKKFNEQ
-512 NQLLATSLEEE
+512 QEEE
-523 EILQGLFDDETMMQ
+523 
-537 EARNIIA
+537 ARV
-544 AALDEKRKEQ
+544 
-554 EKKDLEERKKNIE
+554 LEERKNNIK

-588 KSQVESG
+588 KSQIETG

-603 KQFER
+603 KQFEQ
-608 VKALETAVAIINTL
+608 VKALQTSVAIINTL
-622 AAGIEAFKGIT
+622 SAGVAALDKTLQAGTPWGVAAG
-633 KASGGWALAAAIA
+633 IA
-646 QMVATVGVGMAQV
+646 QMVAVIGTGMAQV
-659 AKIQSTQLGTK
+659 AKIQSTTLGTR
-670 STQVTSVTTPNLGS
+670 SSQVTSVTTPNLGS

-713 PIKAYV
+713 PIKAFV

-724 TNAQGLTRQREDETS
+724 SNAQGLARQREDETS

>member
-37 GLEKGTEEYNKVQV
+37 GLQKGTDEYNKVQV

-58 KLKEA
+58 KLKET

-83 LLNVTKGTDEWI
+83 LLNVSQGTDEWI

-102 EAQNVLNDLLKDSGG
+102 EAQNALNDILRDSGG

-152 QEHLNE
+152 QEHLNG
-158 VMAIGKNNGEF
+158 VMAIGKNNGES

-189 ATGDEA
+189 ATGDVA

-239 IGSLDDVDGLL
+239 IGSLGDVDGLL

-263 IKQTTAAATA
+263 IKETTAAATA

-328 IVAGVAG
+328 IVAGAVG

-347 IKTFVEVVK
+347 IKTFIEVVK

-389 NGIQFK
+389 SGIEFK

-409 QNIQDEVKAKQK
+409 QDIQDNLNK
-421 SDSGKVEV
+421 SDKNPVTVTVQPKLKEV
-429 DINPILNRLE
+429 DTSNLNSDE
-439 EFGLGDIDML
+439 EDVNL
-449 KLQADRR
+449 KLRQKEEEQALKDQERIN
-456 KEALTK
+456 KEYIDIEKDLYSELNSNLD
-462 QYQEEKALLEKN
+462 QYNKDYFEKFKEQQEE
-474 HIDTSTLTA
+474 
-483 EYTQN
+483 
-488 MLKADDEYNAAVLQ
+488 
-502 KMQDADAEQI
+502 
-512 NQLLATSLEEE
+512 
-523 EILQGLFDDETMMQ
+523 
-537 EARNIIA
+537 EARV
-544 AALDEKRKEQ
+544 
-554 EKKDLEERKKNIE
+554 LEERRNNIK

-588 KSQVESG
+588 KSQIETG

-603 KQFER
+603 KQFEQ
-608 VKALETAVAIINTL
+608 VKTLETAVAIINTL
-622 AAGIEAFKGIT
+622 AAGIEAFKGAAGKT
-633 KASGGWALAAAIA
+633 GWGLAAAIA
-646 QMVATVGVGMAQV
+646 QMVATIGVGMAQV

-719 VESDI
+719 VESEI
-724 TNAQGLTRQREDETS
+724 SNAQGLTRQREDETS

>member
-58 KLKEA
+58 KLKEV

-83 LLNVTKGTDEWI
+83 LLNVSKGTDEWI

-102 EAQNVLNDLLKDSGG
+102 EAQNALNDILRDYGG
-117 LKEYKQYVDN
+117 LKEYKQYVDS

-189 ATGDEA
+189 ATGDAA

-299 HFDDVRRAVGVTDDK
+299 HFDEVRRAVGVTDDK

-328 IVAGVAG
+328 IVAGFVG

-347 IKTFVEVVK
+347 IKTFIEVVK

-364 VFTGKFKKIKEDA
+364 VFTGNFKKIKEDA
-377 VSAGN
+377 VSAGK

-389 NGIQFK
+389 DGIEFK

-409 QNIQDEVKAKQK
+409 QDIQDNLNK
-421 SDSGKVEV
+421 SDKNPVTVTVQPKLKEV
-429 DINPILNRLE
+429 DTSNLNSGE
-439 EFGLGDIDML
+439 EDVNL
-449 KLQADRR
+449 KLRQKEEEQALKDQERIN
-456 KEALTK
+456 KEYLDIEKDLYSELNANLD
-462 QYQEEKALLEKN
+462 QYNKDYFKKFTEQQEE
-474 HIDTSTLTA
+474 
-483 EYTQN
+483 
-488 MLKADDEYNAAVLQ
+488 
-502 KMQDADAEQI
+502 
-512 NQLLATSLEEE
+512 
-523 EILQGLFDDETMMQ
+523 
-537 EARNIIA
+537 EARV
-544 AALDEKRKEQ
+544 
-554 EKKDLEERKKNIE
+554 LEERKNNIK

-588 KSQVESG
+588 KSQIEAG
-595 KISEEEGK
+595 KLSEEEGK
-603 KQFER
+603 KQFEQ

-622 AAGIEAFKGIT
+622 AAGVEAFKGIT

-646 QMVATVGVGMAQV
+646 QMVATIGVGMAQV

-684 IVNEYQP
+684 IINEYQP

-724 TNAQGLTRQREDETS
+724 SNAQGLTRQREDETS

>member
-23 EYKKH
+23 EYKQH
-28 IEELKGTLL
+28 IDSLKGTLL
-37 GLEKGTEEYNKVQV
+37 GLEKGTEQYNAV
-51 QLREEQD
+51 
-58 KLKEA
+58 A
-63 LKDAGGLKEYKEYI
+63 
-77 ENLKGD
+77 
-83 LLNVTKGTDEWI
+83 
-95 KKSTELT
+95 TEL
-102 EAQNVLNDLLKDSGG
+102 V
-117 LKEYKQYVDN
+117 KEQ
-127 LKGSLL
+127 
-133 NLDKTSEEYKQKS
+133 QK
-146 IELTEA
+146 LTE
-152 QEHLNE
+152 
-158 VMAIGKNNGEF
+158 VMDVAKGKGEAV
-169 LEGSYN
+169 EGSYDN
-175 YLSKQMSDLKKEWK
+175 LSKTMSELKKQFK

-195 ERARLGEQINSINNQ
+195 ERANLALKINDINNQ

-263 IKQTTAAATA
+263 IKQTTAAATE
-273 GLKGIKKAIATT
+273 GLKGIKKVIATT

-328 IVAGVAG
+328 IVAGVVG

-347 IKTFVEVVK
+347 IKTFIEVVK

-364 VFTGKFKKIKEDA
+364 VFTGNFKKIKEDA

-389 NGIQFK
+389 SGIKFK

-409 QNIQDEVKAKQK
+409 QDIQDNLNK
-421 SDSGKVEV
+421 SDKNPVTVTVQPKLKEV
-429 DINPILNRLE
+429 DTSNLNSDE
-439 EFGLGDIDML
+439 EDVNL
-449 KLQADRR
+449 KLR
-456 KEALTK
+456 
-462 QYQEEKALLEKN
+462 QEEEKQALKDQEKLN
-474 HIDTSTLTA
+474 KEYIDIEKDLYSELNA
-483 EYTQN
+483 NLDQ
-488 MLKADDEYNAAVLQ
+488 YN
-502 KMQDADAEQI
+502 KDYFKKFTEQ
-512 NQLLATSLEEE
+512 QEEE
-523 EILQGLFDDETMMQ
+523 
-537 EARNIIA
+537 ARV
-544 AALDEKRKEQ
+544 
-554 EKKDLEERKKNIE
+554 LEERRNNIK

-588 KSQVESG
+588 KSQIEAG
-595 KISEEEGK
+595 KLSEEEGK
-603 KQFER
+603 KQFEQ
-608 VKALETAVAIINTL
+608 VKALETAVAIINTI

-646 QMVATVGVGMAQV
+646 QMVATIGVGMAQV

-724 TNAQGLTRQREDETS
+724 SNAQGLTRQREEETS

>member
-102 EAQNVLNDLLKDSGG
+102 EAQNVLNDILKDSGG
-117 LKEYKQYVDN
+117 FKEYKQYVDN

-169 LEGSYN
+169 LEGSYD
-175 YLSKQMSDLKKEWK
+175 YLSKQMSELKKEWK
-189 ATGDEA
+189 ATGDAA

-217 VGVFSRNVGNYSQAY
+217 VGVFSRNVGNYSAAY

-299 HFDDVRRAVGVTDDK
+299 HFDDVRRAVGVTDEK
-314 FQEFKSTVTGVLKT
+314 FQEFKSTVVGVLKT
-328 IVAGVAG
+328 IVAGFVG

-347 IKTFVEVVK
+347 IKTFIEVVK

-364 VFTGKFKKIKEDA
+364 VFTGNFKKIKEDA
-377 VSAGN
+377 VSAGK
-382 AVTNALN
+382 AVTDALN
-389 NGIQFK
+389 NGIEFK

-409 QNIQDEVKAKQK
+409 QNIQDNLNK
-421 SDSGKVEV
+421 SDKNPVTVTVQPKLKEV
-429 DINPILNRLE
+429 DVSNLNSNE
-439 EFGLGDIDML
+439 EDVNL
-449 KLQADRR
+449 KLRQKEEEQALKDQERIN
-456 KEALTK
+456 KEYLDIEKDLYSELNANLD
-462 QYQEEKALLEKN
+462 QYNKDYFKKFTEQQEE
-474 HIDTSTLTA
+474 
-483 EYTQN
+483 
-488 MLKADDEYNAAVLQ
+488 
-502 KMQDADAEQI
+502 
-512 NQLLATSLEEE
+512 
-523 EILQGLFDDETMMQ
+523 
-537 EARNIIA
+537 EARV
-544 AALDEKRKEQ
+544 
-554 EKKDLEERKKNIE
+554 LEERKNNIQ

-595 KISEEEGK
+595 KLSEEEGK

-622 AAGIEAFKGIT
+622 AAGIEAFKGTIGKT
-633 KASGGWALAAAIA
+633 GWGLAAAIA

-724 TNAQGLTRQREDETS
+724 SNAQGLTRQREDETS

>member
-37 GLEKGTEEYNKVQV
+37 GLQKGTDEYNKVQV

-58 KLKEA
+58 KLKET

-83 LLNVTKGTDEWI
+83 LLNVSKGTDEWI
-95 KKSTELT
+95 KKSAELT
-102 EAQNVLNDLLKDSGG
+102 EAQNTLNDILKDFGG
-117 LKEYKQYVDN
+117 FKEYKQYVDS

-158 VMAIGKNNGEF
+158 VMAIGKNNGEL

-232 EEAFKTV
+232 EEAFKAV
-239 IGSLDDVDGLL
+239 IGGLDDVDGLL

-299 HFDDVRRAVGVTDDK
+299 HFDDVRRAVGITDEK

-328 IVAGVAG
+328 IVAGVVG

-347 IKTFVEVVK
+347 IKTFIEVVK

-364 VFTGKFKKIKEDA
+364 VFTGNFKKIKEGA
-377 VSAGN
+377 VSAGK
-382 AVTNALN
+382 AVTDALN
-389 NGIQFK
+389 NGIEFK

-409 QNIQDEVKAKQK
+409 QNIQDNINK
-421 SDSGKVEV
+421 SDK
-429 DINPILNRLE
+429 NPVTVTVQ
-439 EFGLGDIDML
+439 L
-449 KLQADRR
+449 KLKAVDTSNLNSGEEDVNLKLR
-456 KEALTK
+456 
-462 QYQEEKALLEKN
+462 QEEEKQALKDQEKIN
-474 HIDTSTLTA
+474 K
-483 EYTQN
+483 EYLDIEKDLYSELNANLDQ
-488 MLKADDEYNAAVLQ
+488 YN
-502 KMQDADAEQI
+502 KDYFKKFTEQ
-512 NQLLATSLEEE
+512 QEEE
-523 EILQGLFDDETMMQ
+523 
-537 EARNIIA
+537 ARV
-544 AALDEKRKEQ
+544 
-554 EKKDLEERKKNIE
+554 LEERKNNIK

-588 KSQVESG
+588 KSQIETG

-603 KQFER
+603 KQFEQ

-622 AAGIEAFKGIT
+622 AAGVEAFKGIT
-633 KASGGWALAAAIA
+633 KATSGWGLAAAIA
-646 QMVATVGVGMAQV
+646 QMVATVTVGMAQV

-670 STQVTSVTTPNLGS
+670 ATQVTSVTTPNLGS

-713 PIKAYV
+713 PIKAFV

-724 TNAQGLTRQREDETS
+724 SNAQGLTRQREDETS

>member
-12 VDVGGAITNIK
+12 VDVSGAITNIK
-23 EYKKH
+23 EYKQH
-28 IEELKGTLL
+28 IDGLKGTLL
-37 GLEKGTEEYNKVQV
+37 GLEKGTEEYNAVAK
-51 QLREEQD
+51 QLVKEQQ
-58 KLKEA
+58 K
-63 LKDAGGLKEYKEYI
+63 
-77 ENLKGD
+77 
-83 LLNVTKGTDEWI
+83 
-95 KKSTELT
+95 LT
-102 EAQNVLNDLLKDSGG
+102 EVMDVA
-117 LKEYKQYVDN
+117 
-127 LKGSLL
+127 KG
-133 NLDKTSEEYKQKS
+133 KG
-146 IELTEA
+146 EA
-152 QEHLNE
+152 
-158 VMAIGKNNGEF
+158 V
-169 LEGSYN
+169 EGSYDN
-175 YLSKQMSDLKKEWK
+175 LSKTMSELKKQFK

-195 ERARLGEQINSINNQ
+195 ERANLALKINDINDQ

-239 IGSLDDVDGLL
+239 ISNLDGVDGLL

-273 GLKGIKKAIATT
+273 GLKGIKKAIAAT

-299 HFDDVRRAVGVTDDK
+299 HFDAVRKAVGITDDK
-314 FQEFKSTVTGVLKT
+314 FQEFKSTVVGVLKT
-328 IVAGVAG
+328 IVAGLVG

-347 IKTFVEVVK
+347 IKTFIEVVK

-364 VFTGKFKKIKEDA
+364 VFTGNFKKIKEDA
-377 VSAGN
+377 VAAGN

-389 NGIQFK
+389 NGVKFK

-409 QNIQDEVKAKQK
+409 QTIQDNINK
-421 SDSGKVEV
+421 SGKNPVTVTVQTKLKEV
-429 DINPILNRLE
+429 DTSNINSDEDVN
-439 EFGLGDIDML
+439 L
-449 KLQADRR
+449 KLR
-456 KEALTK
+456 
-462 QYQEEKALLEKN
+462 QEEEKQALKDQEKLNKEYLEIEKDLYSELN
-474 HIDTSTLTA
+474 ANID
-483 EYTQN
+483 Q
-488 MLKADDEYNAAVLQ
+488 YN
-502 KMQDADAEQI
+502 KDYFKKFKEQ
-512 NQLLATSLEEE
+512 QEEE
-523 EILQGLFDDETMMQ
+523 
-537 EARNIIA
+537 ARV
-544 AALDEKRKEQ
+544 
-554 EKKDLEERKKNIE
+554 LEERRNNIK

-588 KSQVESG
+588 KSQVEAG
-595 KISEEEGK
+595 KLSEEEGK
-603 KQFER
+603 KQFEQ

-622 AAGIEAFKGIT
+622 AAGVEAFKGIT

-646 QMVATVGVGMAQV
+646 QMVATIGVGMAQV

-670 STQVTSVTTPNLGS
+670 STQITSVTTPNLGS

-719 VESDI
+719 VESEV
-724 TNAQGLTRQREDETS
+724 TNAQGLTRQRNEETS

>member
-37 GLEKGTEEYNKVQV
+37 GLQKGTDEYNKVQV

-83 LLNVTKGTDEWI
+83 LLNVSKGTDEWL
-95 KKSTELT
+95 KKSAELT
-102 EAQNVLNDLLKDSGG
+102 EAQNALNDILRDSGG
-117 LKEYKQYVDN
+117 LKEYKQYVDS

-189 ATGDEA
+189 ATGDAA

-232 EEAFKTV
+232 EEAFKAV
-239 IGSLDDVDGLL
+239 IGGLDDVDGLL
-250 GEVAGN
+250 GELAGN

-299 HFDDVRRAVGVTDDK
+299 HFDDVRRAVGVTDEK

-328 IVAGVAG
+328 IAAGVVG

-347 IKTFVEVVK
+347 IKTFIEAVK

-364 VFTGKFKKIKEDA
+364 VFTGNFKKIKEDA

-382 AVTNALN
+382 AVTDALN
-389 NGIQFK
+389 NGIKLK
-395 ANFNKGKEFADNLI
+395 ANFNNGKEFADNLI
-409 QNIQDEVKAKQK
+409 QNIQDNINK
-421 SDSGKVEV
+421 SEKNPVTVTVQPKLKEV
-429 DINPILNRLE
+429 DTSNLNSGE
-439 EFGLGDIDML
+439 EDVNL
-449 KLQADRR
+449 KLR
-456 KEALTK
+456 
-462 QYQEEKALLEKN
+462 QEEEKQALKDQEKIN
-474 HIDTSTLTA
+474 K
-483 EYTQN
+483 EYLDIEKDLYSELNANLDQ
-488 MLKADDEYNAAVLQ
+488 YN
-502 KMQDADAEQI
+502 KDYFKKFTEQ
-512 NQLLATSLEEE
+512 QEEE
-523 EILQGLFDDETMMQ
+523 
-537 EARNIIA
+537 ARV
-544 AALDEKRKEQ
+544 
-554 EKKDLEERKKNIE
+554 LEERKNNIK

-588 KSQVESG
+588 KSQIETG

-633 KASGGWALAAAIA
+633 KATGGWALAAAIA
-646 QMVATVGVGMAQV
+646 QMVATVTVGMAQV

-670 STQVTSVTTPNLGS
+670 ATQVTSVTTPNLGS

-724 TNAQGLTRQREDETS
+724 SNAQGLTRQREDETS

>member
-83 LLNVTKGTDEWI
+83 LLNVSKGTDEWI

-102 EAQNVLNDLLKDSGG
+102 EAQNTLNDILRDSGG
-117 LKEYKQYVDN
+117 LKEYKQYVDS

-158 VMAIGKNNGEF
+158 VMAIGKNNGEL

-232 EEAFKTV
+232 EEAFKAV
-239 IGSLDDVDGLL
+239 IGGLDDVDGLL

-299 HFDDVRRAVGVTDDK
+299 HFDDVRRAVGITDEK

-328 IVAGVAG
+328 IVAGVVG

-347 IKTFVEVVK
+347 IKTFIEVVK

-364 VFTGKFKKIKEDA
+364 VFTGNFKKIKEDA
-377 VSAGN
+377 VSAGK
-382 AVTNALN
+382 AVTVAPNS
-389 NGIQFK
+389 GIEFK

-409 QNIQDEVKAKQK
+409 QNIQDNLNKSEKNPVTVKVQ
-421 SDSGKVEV
+421 
-429 DINPILNRLE
+429 
-439 EFGLGDIDML
+439 L
-449 KLQADRR
+449 KLKAVDTSNLNSDEEDVNLKLR
-456 KEALTK
+456 
-462 QYQEEKALLEKN
+462 QEEEKQALKDQEKIN
-474 HIDTSTLTA
+474 K
-483 EYTQN
+483 EYLDIEKDLYSELNANLDQ
-488 MLKADDEYNAAVLQ
+488 YN
-502 KMQDADAEQI
+502 KDYFKKFTEQ
-512 NQLLATSLEEE
+512 QEEE
-523 EILQGLFDDETMMQ
+523 
-537 EARNIIA
+537 ARV
-544 AALDEKRKEQ
+544 
-554 EKKDLEERKKNIE
+554 LEERKNNIK

-588 KSQVESG
+588 KSQIETG

-622 AAGIEAFKGIT
+622 AAGIEAFKGTIGKT
-633 KASGGWALAAAIA
+633 GWGLAAAIA

-670 STQVTSVTTPNLGS
+670 ATQVTSVTTPNLGS

-724 TNAQGLTRQREDETS
+724 SNAQGLTRQREDETS

>member
-23 EYKKH
+23 EYKQH
-28 IEELKGTLL
+28 IDSLKGTLL
-37 GLEKGTEEYNKVQV
+37 GLEKGTEQYNAV
-51 QLREEQD
+51 
-58 KLKEA
+58 A
-63 LKDAGGLKEYKEYI
+63 
-77 ENLKGD
+77 
-83 LLNVTKGTDEWI
+83 
-95 KKSTELT
+95 TEL
-102 EAQNVLNDLLKDSGG
+102 V
-117 LKEYKQYVDN
+117 KEQ
-127 LKGSLL
+127 
-133 NLDKTSEEYKQKS
+133 QK
-146 IELTEA
+146 LTE
-152 QEHLNE
+152 
-158 VMAIGKNNGEF
+158 VMDVAKGKGEAV
-169 LEGSYN
+169 EGSYDN
-175 YLSKQMSDLKKEWK
+175 LSKTMSELKKQFK

-195 ERARLGEQINSINNQ
+195 ERANLALKINDINNQ

-299 HFDDVRRAVGVTDDK
+299 HFDDVRRAVGVTDEK

-328 IVAGVAG
+328 IVAGVVG

-347 IKTFVEVVK
+347 IKTFIEVVK

-364 VFTGKFKKIKEDA
+364 VFTGNFKKIKEDA

-389 NGIQFK
+389 SGIKFK

-409 QNIQDEVKAKQK
+409 QNIQDNLNK
-421 SDSGKVEV
+421 SDKNPVTVTVQPKLKEV
-429 DINPILNRLE
+429 DTSNLNSGE
-439 EFGLGDIDML
+439 DVNL
-449 KLQADRR
+449 KLR
-456 KEALTK
+456 
-462 QYQEEKALLEKN
+462 QEEEKQALKDQEKLN
-474 HIDTSTLTA
+474 KEYIDIEKDLYSELNSNLDQFNKDYFKKFT
-483 EYTQN
+483 
-488 MLKADDEYNAAVLQ
+488 
-502 KMQDADAEQI
+502 EQ
-512 NQLLATSLEEE
+512 QEEE
-523 EILQGLFDDETMMQ
+523 
-537 EARNIIA
+537 ARV
-544 AALDEKRKEQ
+544 
-554 EKKDLEERKKNIE
+554 LEERRNNIK

-588 KSQVESG
+588 KSQIETG
-595 KISEEEGK
+595 KLSEEEGK
-603 KQFER
+603 KQFEQ

-622 AAGIEAFKGIT
+622 AAGVEAFKGVT
-633 KASGGWALAAAIA
+633 KATGGWAMAAAIA

-724 TNAQGLTRQREDETS
+724 SNAQGLARQREDETS

>member
-37 GLEKGTEEYNKVQV
+37 GLEKGTEQYNKVQV

-83 LLNVTKGTDEWI
+83 LLNVSKGTDEWI
-95 KKSTELT
+95 KKSAELT
-102 EAQNVLNDLLKDSGG
+102 EAQNTLNDILRDSGG

-152 QEHLNE
+152 QEHLNG
-158 VMAIGKNNGEF
+158 VMAIGKNNGES

-189 ATGDEA
+189 ATGDVA

-217 VGVFSRNVGNYSQAY
+217 VGVFSRNVGNYSAAY

-328 IVAGVAG
+328 IVAGFVG

-347 IKTFVEVVK
+347 IKTFIEVVK

-364 VFTGKFKKIKEDA
+364 VFTGNFKKIKEDA
-377 VSAGN
+377 VSAGK
-382 AVTNALN
+382 AVTDALN
-389 NGIQFK
+389 SGIEFK

-409 QNIQDEVKAKQK
+409 QNIQDNLNK
-421 SDSGKVEV
+421 SDKNSVTVTVKIKLKAV
-429 DINPILNRLE
+429 DTSNLNSDE
-439 EFGLGDIDML
+439 EDVNL
-449 KLQADRR
+449 KLR
-456 KEALTK
+456 
-462 QYQEEKALLEKN
+462 QEEEKQALKDQEKLN
-474 HIDTSTLTA
+474 KEYIDIEKDLYSELNTILDQYNKDYFKKFTEQQA
-483 EYTQN
+483 E
-488 MLKADDEYNAAVLQ
+488 
-502 KMQDADAEQI
+502 
-512 NQLLATSLEEE
+512 
-523 EILQGLFDDETMMQ
+523 
-537 EARNIIA
+537 EARI
-544 AALDEKRKEQ
+544 
-554 EKKDLEERKKNIE
+554 LEERKINIK

-588 KSQVESG
+588 KSQIETG
-595 KISEEEGK
+595 KLSEEEGK

-608 VKALETAVAIINTL
+608 VKALETAVAIINTI
-622 AAGIEAFKGIT
+622 AAGIEAFKST
-633 KASGGWALAAAIA
+633 KGKTGWGLAAAIA
-646 QMVATVGVGMAQV
+646 QMVATIGVGMAQV

-724 TNAQGLTRQREDETS
+724 SNAQGLTRQREDETS

>member
-37 GLEKGTEEYNKVQV
+37 GLEKGTEQYNKVQV

-83 LLNVTKGTDEWI
+83 LLNVSKGTDEWI

-102 EAQNVLNDLLKDSGG
+102 EAQNTLNDILRDSGG

-158 VMAIGKNNGEF
+158 VMAIGKNNGEL
-169 LEGSYN
+169 LEGSYD

-232 EEAFKTV
+232 EEAFKAV
-239 IGSLDDVDGLL
+239 IGGLDDVDGLL

-299 HFDDVRRAVGVTDDK
+299 HFDDVRRAVGVTDEK

-328 IVAGVAG
+328 IVAGVVG

-347 IKTFVEVVK
+347 IKTFIEVVK

-364 VFTGKFKKIKEDA
+364 VFTGNFKKIKEDA
-377 VSAGN
+377 VSAGK
-382 AVTNALN
+382 AVTDALN
-389 NGIQFK
+389 SGIEFK

-409 QNIQDEVKAKQK
+409 QDIQDNINK
-421 SDSGKVEV
+421 SEKNPVTVTVQPKLKEV
-429 DINPILNRLE
+429 DTSNLNSGEEDIN
-439 EFGLGDIDML
+439 L
-449 KLQADRR
+449 KLRQ
-456 KEALTK
+456 
-462 QYQEEKALLEKN
+462 
-474 HIDTSTLTA
+474 
-483 EYTQN
+483 
-488 MLKADDEYNAAVLQ
+488 
-502 KMQDADAEQI
+502 
-512 NQLLATSLEEE
+512 EEE
-523 EILQGLFDDETMMQ
+523 EQALKDQERINKEYLDIEKDLYSELNANLDQYNKDYFKKFTEQ
-537 EARNIIA
+537 QEEEARV
-544 AALDEKRKEQ
+544 
-554 EKKDLEERKKNIE
+554 LEERKNNIK

-588 KSQVESG
+588 KSQIETG

-622 AAGIEAFKGIT
+622 AAGIEAFKGTIGKT
-633 KASGGWALAAAIA
+633 GWGLAAAIA

-724 TNAQGLTRQREDETS
+724 SNAQGLTRQREDETS

>member
-23 EYKKH
+23 EYKQH

-37 GLEKGTEEYNKVQV
+37 GLEKGTEQYNAV
-51 QLREEQD
+51 
-58 KLKEA
+58 A
-63 LKDAGGLKEYKEYI
+63 
-77 ENLKGD
+77 
-83 LLNVTKGTDEWI
+83 
-95 KKSTELT
+95 TEL
-102 EAQNVLNDLLKDSGG
+102 V
-117 LKEYKQYVDN
+117 KEQ
-127 LKGSLL
+127 
-133 NLDKTSEEYKQKS
+133 QK
-146 IELTEA
+146 LTE
-152 QEHLNE
+152 
-158 VMAIGKNNGEF
+158 VMDVAKGKGEAV
-169 LEGSYN
+169 EGSYDN
-175 YLSKQMSDLKKEWK
+175 LSKTMSELKKQFK

-195 ERARLGEQINSINNQ
+195 ERANLALKINDINDQ
-210 LKDMDAS
+210 LKEMDAS

-239 IGSLDDVDGLL
+239 IGSLDNVDGLL

-273 GLKGIKKAIATT
+273 GLNGIKKAIATT

-299 HFDDVRRAVGVTDDK
+299 HFDDVRRAVGVTDEK

-347 IKTFVEVVK
+347 IKTFIEVVK

-364 VFTGKFKKIKEDA
+364 VFTGNFKKIKEDA

-382 AVTNALN
+382 AVNSALN

-409 QNIQDEVKAKQK
+409 QDIQDNLNK
-421 SDSGKVEV
+421 SDKNPVTVTVQPKLKEV
-429 DINPILNRLE
+429 DTSNLNSNDE
-439 EFGLGDIDML
+439 DVNL
-449 KLQADRR
+449 KLRQKEEEQALKDQERIN
-456 KEALTK
+456 KEYLDIEKDLYSELNANLD
-462 QYQEEKALLEKN
+462 QYNKDYIKKFNEQQEE
-474 HIDTSTLTA
+474 
-483 EYTQN
+483 
-488 MLKADDEYNAAVLQ
+488 
-502 KMQDADAEQI
+502 
-512 NQLLATSLEEE
+512 
-523 EILQGLFDDETMMQ
+523 
-537 EARNIIA
+537 EARV
-544 AALDEKRKEQ
+544 
-554 EKKDLEERKKNIE
+554 LEERKNNIQ

-588 KSQVESG
+588 KSQIETG

-603 KQFER
+603 KQFEQ
-608 VKALETAVAIINTL
+608 VKALQTSVAIINTL
-622 AAGIEAFKGIT
+622 SAGVAALDKTLQSGTPWGVAAG
-633 KASGGWALAAAIA
+633 IA
-646 QMVATVGVGMAQV
+646 QMVAVIGTGMAQV
-659 AKIQSTQLGTK
+659 AKIQSTTLGTR
-670 STQVTSVTTPNLGS
+670 SSQVTSVTTPNLGS

-691 QYVSNITNN
+691 QYVSNITNT

-724 TNAQGLTRQREDETS
+724 SNAQGLARQREDETS

>member
-23 EYKKH
+23 EYKQH
-28 IEELKGTLL
+28 IDGLKGTLL
-37 GLEKGTEEYNKVQV
+37 GLEKGTEQYNAV
-51 QLREEQD
+51 
-58 KLKEA
+58 A
-63 LKDAGGLKEYKEYI
+63 
-77 ENLKGD
+77 
-83 LLNVTKGTDEWI
+83 
-95 KKSTELT
+95 TEL
-102 EAQNVLNDLLKDSGG
+102 V
-117 LKEYKQYVDN
+117 KEQ
-127 LKGSLL
+127 
-133 NLDKTSEEYKQKS
+133 QK
-146 IELTEA
+146 LTE
-152 QEHLNE
+152 
-158 VMAIGKNNGEF
+158 VMDVAKGKGEAV
-169 LEGSYN
+169 EGSYDN
-175 YLSKQMSDLKKEWK
+175 LSKTMSELKKQFK

-195 ERARLGEQINSINNQ
+195 ERANLALKINDINDQ

-299 HFDDVRRAVGVTDDK
+299 HFDDVRRAVGVTDEK
-314 FQEFKSTVTGVLKT
+314 FQELKSTVTGVLKT
-328 IVAGVAG
+328 IVAGVVG
-335 VGNSILQFLITP
+335 VGNSVFQFLITP
-347 IKTFVEVVK
+347 IKTFIEVVK

-364 VFTGKFKKIKEDA
+364 VFTGNFKKIKEDA
-377 VSAGN
+377 VSAGK
-382 AVTNALN
+382 AVTDALN
-389 NGIQFK
+389 SGIEFK

-409 QNIQDEVKAKQK
+409 QNIQDNLNK
-421 SDSGKVEV
+421 SDKNPVTVTVQPKLKEV
-429 DINPILNRLE
+429 DTSNLNSNE
-439 EFGLGDIDML
+439 EDVNL
-449 KLQADRR
+449 KLRQKEEEQALKDQERIN
-456 KEALTK
+456 KEYLDIEKDLYSELNANLD
-462 QYQEEKALLEKN
+462 QYNKDYFKKFTEQQEE
-474 HIDTSTLTA
+474 
-483 EYTQN
+483 
-488 MLKADDEYNAAVLQ
+488 
-502 KMQDADAEQI
+502 
-512 NQLLATSLEEE
+512 
-523 EILQGLFDDETMMQ
+523 
-537 EARNIIA
+537 EARV
-544 AALDEKRKEQ
+544 
-554 EKKDLEERKKNIE
+554 LEERKNNIQ

-588 KSQVESG
+588 KSQIETG

-622 AAGIEAFKGIT
+622 AAGVEAFKGIT

-724 TNAQGLTRQREDETS
+724 SNAQGLTRQREDETS

>member
-23 EYKKH
+23 EYKQH
-28 IEELKGTLL
+28 IDSLKGTLL
-37 GLEKGTEEYNKVQV
+37 GLEKGTEQYNAV
-51 QLREEQD
+51 
-58 KLKEA
+58 A
-63 LKDAGGLKEYKEYI
+63 
-77 ENLKGD
+77 
-83 LLNVTKGTDEWI
+83 
-95 KKSTELT
+95 TEL
-102 EAQNVLNDLLKDSGG
+102 V
-117 LKEYKQYVDN
+117 KEQ
-127 LKGSLL
+127 
-133 NLDKTSEEYKQKS
+133 QK
-146 IELTEA
+146 LTE
-152 QEHLNE
+152 
-158 VMAIGKNNGEF
+158 VMDVAKGKGEAV
-169 LEGSYN
+169 EGSYDN
-175 YLSKQMSDLKKEWK
+175 LSKTMSELKKQFK

-195 ERARLGEQINSINNQ
+195 ERANLALKINDINNQ

-263 IKQTTAAATA
+263 IKQTTAAATE
-273 GLKGIKKAIATT
+273 GLKGIKKVIATT

-328 IVAGVAG
+328 IVAGVVG

-347 IKTFVEVVK
+347 IKTFIEVVK

-364 VFTGKFKKIKEDA
+364 VFTGNFKKIKEDA

-389 NGIQFK
+389 SGIKFK

-409 QNIQDEVKAKQK
+409 QDIQDNLNK
-421 SDSGKVEV
+421 SDKNPVTVTVQPKLKEV
-429 DINPILNRLE
+429 DTSNLNSDE
-439 EFGLGDIDML
+439 EDVNL
-449 KLQADRR
+449 KLR
-456 KEALTK
+456 
-462 QYQEEKALLEKN
+462 QEEEKQALKDQEKLN
-474 HIDTSTLTA
+474 KEYIDIEKDLYSELNA
-483 EYTQN
+483 NLDQ
-488 MLKADDEYNAAVLQ
+488 YN
-502 KMQDADAEQI
+502 KDYFKKFTEQ
-512 NQLLATSLEEE
+512 QEEE
-523 EILQGLFDDETMMQ
+523 
-537 EARNIIA
+537 ARV
-544 AALDEKRKEQ
+544 
-554 EKKDLEERKKNIE
+554 LEERRNNIK

-588 KSQVESG
+588 KSQIEAG
-595 KISEEEGK
+595 KLSEEEGK
-603 KQFER
+603 KQFEQ

-622 AAGIEAFKGIT
+622 AAGVEAFKGIT
-633 KASGGWALAAAIA
+633 KATGGWGLAAAIA
-646 QMVATVGVGMAQV
+646 QMVAVIGTGMAQV

-691 QYVSNITNN
+691 QYVSNITNT

-724 TNAQGLTRQREDETS
+724 SNAQGLARQREDETS

>member
-23 EYKKH
+23 EYKQH
-28 IEELKGTLL
+28 IDSLKGTLL
-37 GLEKGTEEYNKVQV
+37 GLEKGTEQYNAV
-51 QLREEQD
+51 
-58 KLKEA
+58 A
-63 LKDAGGLKEYKEYI
+63 
-77 ENLKGD
+77 
-83 LLNVTKGTDEWI
+83 
-95 KKSTELT
+95 TEL
-102 EAQNVLNDLLKDSGG
+102 V
-117 LKEYKQYVDN
+117 KEQ
-127 LKGSLL
+127 
-133 NLDKTSEEYKQKS
+133 QK
-146 IELTEA
+146 LTE
-152 QEHLNE
+152 
-158 VMAIGKNNGEF
+158 VMDVAKGKGEAV
-169 LEGSYN
+169 EGSYDN
-175 YLSKQMSDLKKEWK
+175 LSKTMSELKKQFK

-195 ERARLGEQINSINNQ
+195 ERANLALKINDINNQ

-328 IVAGVAG
+328 IVAGVVG

-347 IKTFVEVVK
+347 IKTFIEVVK

-364 VFTGKFKKIKEDA
+364 VFTGNFKKIKEDA

-389 NGIQFK
+389 SGIKFK

-409 QNIQDEVKAKQK
+409 QDIQENLNK
-421 SDSGKVEV
+421 SDKNPVTVTVQPKLKEV
-429 DINPILNRLE
+429 DTSNLNSGEDIN
-439 EFGLGDIDML
+439 L
-449 KLQADRR
+449 KLR
-456 KEALTK
+456 
-462 QYQEEKALLEKN
+462 QEEEKQALKDQEKLN
-474 HIDTSTLTA
+474 KEYIDIEKDLYSELNSNLD
-483 EYTQN
+483 Q
-488 MLKADDEYNAAVLQ
+488 YN
-502 KMQDADAEQI
+502 KDYFEKFKEQ
-512 NQLLATSLEEE
+512 QEEE
-523 EILQGLFDDETMMQ
+523 
-537 EARNIIA
+537 ARV
-544 AALDEKRKEQ
+544 
-554 EKKDLEERKKNIE
+554 LEERRNNIK

-588 KSQVESG
+588 KSQIETG

-603 KQFER
+603 KQFEQ

-622 AAGIEAFKGIT
+622 AAGVEAFKGIT

-646 QMVATVGVGMAQV
+646 QMVATIGVGMAQV

-684 IVNEYQP
+684 IINEYQP